1 MADEVNFTDEL
12 SVRPVS
18 AEEAFSRQNDRI
30 AYLRS
35 YGEDWEEAVNELRD
49 QLEGLE
55 DAEFWDGIPP
65 EVREGLDDLTVKE
78 REEVVDHYAERGWL
92 TMRVRAYPGRKADG
106 SPDWER
112 PIYVPTADQLSR
124 RLRIIRALATRRG
137 ITWRTKRRSWL
148 GYESEAEFLGKP

>member
-1 MADEVNFTDEL
+1 MTDEVNFTDEL

-55 DAEFWDGIPP
+55 DPEFWDGIPP
-65 EVREGLDDLTVKE
+65 DVRASLDDMTVKE
-78 REEVVDHYAERGWL
+78 RDEVHEKYADRGWL
-92 TMRVRAYPGRKADG
+92 TMKIRAFPGRKADG
-106 SPDWER
+106 SPDWEN
-112 PIYVPTADQLSR
+112 PIYKPTADQLSR
-124 RLRIIRALATRRG
+124 RLRIVRALATRRG
-137 ITWRTKRRSWL
+137 ITWRTKRRSWI
-148 GYESEAEFLGKP
+148 GFESEGDRLGKS